1 MTAADAAEVD
11 VEVEADA
18 WTLAV
23 PGAEARAR
31 RAALAALAA
40 APDLAPPR
48 PGLVI
53 LLADDEAV
61 RDLNARF
68 RGKDAP
74 TNVLAFPSPDP
85 GRVPGGALFGAG
97 PSAHLGDIALAYG
110 VCAREARE
118 QGKPLADHLAHLV
131 IHGVL
136 HLLGFDHQDEAEAEV
151 MEARERTLLAGM
163 GVPDPRG
170 PAPRAQDARAQD
182 AGAQDD
188 GARHAPPSG

>member
-1 MTAADAAEVD
+1 MTAADAADVD

-18 WTLAV
+18 WTLAL
-23 PGAEARAR
+23 PGAEALAR
-31 RAALAALAA
+31 RAALAALTAA
-40 APDLAPPR
+40 RDRAPSR

-61 RDLNARF
+61 RDLNTRF
-68 RGKDAP
+68 RSKDAP
-74 TNVLAFPSPDP
+74 TNVLAFPGPDTGP
-85 GRVPGGALFGAG
+85 ARGGALFGAG
-97 PSAHLGDIALAYG
+97 PPAHLGDIALAFG
-110 VCAREARE
+110 VCEQEARE

-136 HLLGFDHQDEAEAEV
+136 HLLGFDHQDEAEAEA
-151 MEARERTLLAGM
+151 MEAQERALLAGL

-170 PAPRAQDARAQD
+170 PELRAQN
-182 AGAQDD
+182 DD